1 MSSAGSETKRI
12 RVRKLVPRPVER
24 KDLIFY
30 PFRDMEIGDSFVI
43 PDQDSRGAIRVRSAA
58 AKYKP
63 LKFSV
68 RKAETDGKWRCWRVE

>member
-1 MSSAGSETKRI
+1 MSGAGSVVKKI
-12 RVRKLVPRPVER
+12 RVRKAVPRPVER

-58 AKYKP
+58 ARYKP
-63 LKFSV
+63 MRFSV
-68 RKAETDGKWRCWRVE
+68 RKSETDGKWRCWRVS